1 MMIEDPVA
9 GPSGRGAVRVGQLL
23 VDLGLVTTLEVARA
37 VAAQRDGDPR
47 RLGEIL
53 VAQGACT
60 TDTLEQM
67 LRTHGV
73 PSAPRRTVTV
83 DEEGLR
89 ELISVRDALLQRAAE
104 SGDPELLLLAERLDR
119 VVTDLA
125 AGVPVRRVGA
135 RAVRSVVATPR
146 RSGTVRGHR

>member
-1 MMIEDPVA
+1 M
-9 GPSGRGAVRVGQLL
+9 RVGQLL

-67 LRTHGV
+67 LHTHA
-73 PSAPRRTVTV
+73 APAPPRHTVTV

-89 ELISVRDALLQRAAE
+89 ELVSVRDALLQRAAD

-125 AGVPVRRVGA
+125 AGVPVRRVSA
-135 RAVRSVVATPR
+135 LPAVAAGSSHRPTVVR
-146 RSGTVRGHR
+146 RRC

>member
-1 MMIEDPVA
+1 MIEDPVA
-9 GPSGRGAVRVGQLL
+9 GPGGRGAVRVGQLL

-67 LRTHGV
+67 LRTHGA
-73 PSAPRRTVTV
+73 PATPRRTVTV

-89 ELISVRDALLQRAAE
+89 ELISVRDALLARAAD

-125 AGVPVRRVGA
+125 AGVPVRRVRALPAVAAGSS
-135 RAVRSVVATPR
+135 RRPTAVRR
-146 RSGTVRGHR
+146 RC

>member
-1 MMIEDPVA
+1 MKIEDPVA
-9 GPSGRGAVRVGQLL
+9 GPGGRGAVRVGQLL

-67 LRTHGV
+67 LLTHGA
-73 PSAPRRTVTV
+73 PAAPRRTVTV
-83 DEEGLR
+83 DEGGLR
-89 ELISVRDALLQRAAE
+89 ELVSVRDALLQRAAA
-104 SGDPELLLLAERLDR
+104 SGDPELLMLAERLDR

-125 AGVPVRRVGA
+125 AGVPVRRV
-135 RAVRSVVATPR
+135 RAVPAVAAGSSHRSTSVR
-146 RSGTVRGHR
+146 RRC